1 VTAPRIIVEGATYA
15 ITRRCAFR
23 KLFLTPLTPVVH
35 QGVLYALALAQHKA
49 RVLLHGEVFMP
60 NHAHL
65 TVTPVEQNLPD
76 FLRLLFGET
85 GKFLKVALAEN
96 GFEPPERIW
105 NPDRPHVMR
114 VVNEGAQLTWLQYVA
129 ANPIKAGLVER
140 IDEYPGH
147 VTSPGLLQN
156 GRVVVK
162 RPPFYFDERTC
173 PEELEL
179 KYSAPPL
186 LKRAFGSA
194 EPIVHHLRRALT
206 DTERACRRRGSPVL
220 GAMRI
225 TRQHPW
231 AEPRSPRTFR
241 EGPTP
246 CFMVTGSDELRVQ
259 CAMEAVDF
267 RRRHADSRKAMR
279 EGGDPEFPY
288 GSFAVR
294 VLYGARVEPVTC
306 LEGAVL
312 CAPGKLDFD
321 DPPMP
326 TEDLHALVTELRKVA
341 AHAEPDGDTLAER
354 ILEGAA
360 DQVDRRAATAP
371 AKMVQPEDGEGK
383 AAPAETKRVVLRDS
397 TRAARER
404 REEKANAREHAGPH
418 EPDVDPPPD

>member
-23 KLFLTPLTPVVH
+23 KLFLTPVTPVVH
-35 QGVLYALALAQHKA
+35 QGVLYALALAQLKT

-194 EPIVHHLRRALT
+194 EPIVHHLRRALA
-206 DTERACRRRGSPVL
+206 DTERACRRRRSPVL

-246 CFMVTGSDELRVQ
+246 CFMVTGSDELRVH
-259 CAMEAVDF
+259 CAMEVTEL
-267 RRRHADSRKAMR
+267 RRRHKECRLARLAG
-279 EGGDPEFPY
+279 EDPEFPY
-288 GSFAVR
+288 GDYYMR
-294 VLYGARVEPVTC
+294 VYHGARVEPVSA
-306 LEGAVL
+306 LAGAVINM
-312 CAPGKLDFD
+312 PGQLDSD
-321 DPPMP
+321 EPPMP
-326 TEDLHALVTELRKVA
+326 TEELHALITELRKVA

-354 ILEGAA
+354 ILEGEA
-360 DQVDRRAATAP
+360 DQVDRKAATAP
-371 AKMVQPEDGEGK
+371 AKMVAPEDGDGN
-383 AAPAETKRVVLRDS
+383 ATPAETKRVVLRDS

-404 REEKANAREHAGPH
+404 RGEKANAREHAGPH